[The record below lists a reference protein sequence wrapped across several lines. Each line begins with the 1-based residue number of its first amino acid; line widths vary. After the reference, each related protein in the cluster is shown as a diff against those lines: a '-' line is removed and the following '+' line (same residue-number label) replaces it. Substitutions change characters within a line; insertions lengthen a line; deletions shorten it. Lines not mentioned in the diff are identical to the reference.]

1 MSSKQAQKKFNAVYS
16 KKTQKIEEKKKDQ
29 LKKLAEEEEEVEQ
42 SSDEDEEQESQE
54 LNDDSSEKKQGNQE
68 NKDGDQENKNG
79 KEYLKEIQID
89 ENEEK
94 ENENV
99 TFESLGV
106 CEELVEACNRL
117 KYVKPTPIQRE
128 SLVYTLKQRDII
140 ALAETGSGKTLA
152 FALPVI
158 QSLLDAPQ
166 PFYALVL
173 SPTRELCIQIAEHFE
188 ALGVGI
194 SLKTTVIVG
203 GLDPM
208 AQAIALSKKPHIII
222 GTPGRILYH
231 MQNTKGFN
239 FKQLKFLVLD
249 EADKLLNMDFEKDIN
264 QILDIIPKKRNTFLF
279 SATMTNKV
287 HKLQRASLKDPVKI
301 EVSSKYQQV
310 STLVAQ
316 YAFIPAKHK
325 DCYLVYSLNEFA
337 GNTSIIFVQTCLNA
351 IKLTLMLRNLG
362 FSAVTIHGQM
372 SQVKRLGA
380 INKFKSGEK
389 KILVAT
395 DVASRGLDIPS
406 VDLVIN
412 YDIPTNAKEYVHRVG
427 RTARAGRAGK
437 AISFVTQYDVEMY
450 LKIEALLG
458 KKLDQYKCEEYQ
470 VLVFNERVQEAQR
483 IAAQEIKEIM
493 EKKNNPLHDVDDEGE
508 KYSKKNQNNNRKKS
522 LNSKNMK
529 KMKIDI

>member
-1 MSSKQAQKKFNAVYS
+1 MSTKQIQKKANTAVQS
-16 KKTQKIEEKKKDQ
+16 KKSQKIEEKKKDQ
-29 LKKLAEEEEEVEQ
+29 LKKLAEEEDEVEQ
-42 SSDEDEEQESQE
+42 SSDEEQEESQE
-54 LNDDSSEKKQGNQE
+54 LNDDSAEKQQAKQE
-68 NKDGDQENKNG
+68 NKNGDQENKSG
-79 KEYLKEIQID
+79 SEYLKEIQID
-89 ENEEK
+89 ETEEK
-94 ENENV
+94 EDV
-99 TFESLGV
+99 TFQSLGV

-117 KYVKPTPIQRE
+117 KYVKPTAIQRE

-158 QSLLDAPQ
+158 QNLLDAPQ

-173 SPTRELCIQIAEHFE
+173 SPTRELCMQIAEHFE

-239 FKQLKFLVLD
+239 FKALKFLVLD

-301 EVSSKYQQV
+301 EVSSKYQMV

-316 YAFIPAKHK
+316 YAFIPAKYK

-450 LKIEALLG
+450 LKIEALIG

-508 KYSKKNQNNNRKKS
+508 KYSKKNANNNRKKS
-522 LNSKNMK
+522 FNNSKNMK